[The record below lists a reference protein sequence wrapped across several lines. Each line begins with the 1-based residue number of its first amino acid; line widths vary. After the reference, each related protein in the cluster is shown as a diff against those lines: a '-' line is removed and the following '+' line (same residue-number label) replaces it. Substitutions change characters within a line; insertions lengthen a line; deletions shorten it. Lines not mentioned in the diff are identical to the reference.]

1 MLEEF
6 VAKNDMWLTYATA
19 TLFEEN
25 HERNDG
31 EKCFDLAVFREY
43 LRLDKA
49 LHIHKSRRRNVY
61 DEYDFGEG
69 KVRITVDYD
78 CRNVLTGEAAYTV
91 EPVE

>member
-6 VAKNDMWLTYATA
+6 ISENDLWLVRTA
-19 TLFEEN
+19 DTGHGENNVRYEE
-25 HERNDG
+25 G
-31 EKCFDLAVFREY
+31 KCFDLAVFREY

-78 CRNVLTGEAAYTV
+78 RRNVLTGEAAYTV
-91 EPVE
+91 EAVE

>member
-1 MLEEF
+1 
-6 VAKNDMWLTYATA
+6 
-19 TLFEEN
+19 
-25 HERNDG
+25 
-31 EKCFDLAVFREY
+31 
-43 LRLDKA
+43 
-49 LHIHKSRRRNVY
+49 VY